1 MMKREADMCN
11 GWTNYQ
17 TWTISLWY
25 GDVFA
30 EMGEEGQL
38 NAEYIQEMVEEM
50 EFSKIP
56 ESSLAADI
64 LNDFMRKVYWDEL
77 CDHYQVEEEE
87 EYDGMGHALDGTGA
101 Y

>member
-30 EMGEEGQL
+30 DMANDQPLMGEYLE
-38 NAEYIQEMVEEM
+38 EMVAEM
-50 EFSKIP
+50 EMHKIP

-64 LNDFMRKVYWDEL
+64 MNEFLRKVDWDSIA
-77 CDHYQVEEEE
+77 DHYNTDSTYDEEVDPAE
-87 EYDGMGHALDGTGA
+87 LGTGC

>member
-1 MMKREADMCN
+1 MCN

-30 EMGEEGQL
+30 DMANEQRLFGDYLE
-38 NAEYIQEMVEEM
+38 EMVAEM
-50 EFSKIP
+50 EMDKIP

-64 LNDFMRKVYWDEL
+64 MNEFLRKVDWDSIA
-77 CDHYQVEEEE
+77 DHYNEGSDLEEEDE
-87 EYDGMGHALDGTGA
+87 EAA
-101 Y
+101 